1 MEMMTHNGPHWQ
13 VDLPSDWTLRDNSDG
28 VAYFEAAD
36 GSAGLYIAVWDTH
49 ITDRP
54 VAEVLD
60 DFVAGSVQGQ
70 DNIPDSSWSRQITHL
85 QEGDW
90 ILDAVWA
97 EQRHRILT
105 RYMAGLP
112 LVLSASFH
120 DYQFSSVAASNA
132 RFGPSLESIWLL
144 YDQ

>member
-1 MEMMTHNGPHWQ
+1 MRRTSAVRTSTTGHRTRTPTPGKPTHGHDHPQ
-13 VDLPSDWTLRDNSDG
+13 RPPLQIDLPSDWTLRDNSDG

-70 DNIPDSSWSRQITHL
+70 DNIPGSSWSRQVTRL
-85 QEGDW
+85 EESDW

-97 EQRHRILT
+97 DQQHRILT
-105 RYMAGLP
+105 RYIAGLP
-112 LVLSASFH
+112 LVLK
-120 DYQFSSVAASNA
+120 
-132 RFGPSLESIWLL
+132 G
-144 YDQ
+144 